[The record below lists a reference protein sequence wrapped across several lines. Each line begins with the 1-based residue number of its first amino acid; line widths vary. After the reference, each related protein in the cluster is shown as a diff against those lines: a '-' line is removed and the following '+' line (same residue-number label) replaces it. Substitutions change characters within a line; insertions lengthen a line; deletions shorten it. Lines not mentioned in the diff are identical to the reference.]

1 MGVSNKRPR
10 QLNYSVNVKGAKSGN
25 KVANTIKHY
34 KKLQERLAFEGQTK
48 WLTNAMEIVLK
59 KFKKYSVNINKI

>member
-1 MGVSNKRPR
+1 MGLSNKRPR

-25 KVANTIKHY
+25 KIANAIRHY
-34 KKLQERLAFEGQTK
+34 KRLQKRVAFEGQTK
-48 WLTNAMEIVLK
+48 WLTNAIEVVLK